1 MYTVSVEQLV
11 MRYFVK
17 YTRLDELVP
26 KVFQNSNAKSVNIY
40 IDLYGLYKTLLSRTY
55 RTDISDYTAFI
66 VSIVNMCAHYR
77 GYFKSLRVS
86 TKFFIISSFNVPE
99 MNSKFVASYNK
110 TMYDKLKNQPVKEMI
125 DININLLEVLCP
137 YLPDIHFLK
146 TEFESTVL
154 MNYLIARE
162 KGIGNNN
169 PNIIISTDIYPMQL
183 CCLEN
188 TVFLKPR
195 KTNNGDMSLM
205 TYPFGHNM
213 HEDSFWRIVCLERE
227 NLASDKNK
235 VMISSSNYMLL
246 MALTRFPERNLKSI
260 VNFTVANKLLGQIIE
275 KSTTRYNISTIFNA
289 DKDLYSRYPKELLD
303 SRFKC
308 LDMGYQSILF
318 SESLEPHVIQ
328 YENLND
334 PDAVRLIND
343 KYFSN
348 NPIDIFK
355 LN

>member
-17 YTRLDELVP
+17 YNRLDELIP
-26 KVFQNSNAKSVNIY
+26 KVFYQSKAKSVNIY
-40 IDLYGLYKTLLSRTY
+40 IDLYGLYKTILSRSY
-55 RTDISDYTAFI
+55 RTDITDYTSFI

-86 TKFFIISSFNVPE
+86 TKFFIISSFNIPE
-99 MNSKFVASYNK
+99 INSKFSASYNK
-110 TMYDKLKNQPVKEMI
+110 IMYDKLRNEPVKEMI
-125 DININLLEVLCP
+125 NINISLLEVLCP

-154 MNYLIARE
+154 MKHLILLE
-162 KGIGNNN
+162 KSKGNNN
-169 PNIIISTDIYPMQL
+169 PNIILSTDIYPMQL
-183 CCLEN
+183 CSLEN

-205 TYPFGHNM
+205 TYPIESEM

-227 NLASDKNK
+227 NLTSDKNK
-235 VMISSSNYMLL
+235 VLVSSSNYMLL
-246 MALTRFPERNLKSI
+246 MALTRFPERNFKSLI
-260 VNFTVANKLLGQIIE
+260 NFNTANKLLGDMIG
-275 KSTTRYNISTIFNA
+275 KSPIRYSLTAIYYNNE
-289 DKDLYSRYPKELLD
+289 DLYTKYPIDMIE
-303 SRFKC
+303 SRFNC
-308 LDMGYQSILF
+308 LDADYQTLFFNESI
-318 SESLEPHVIQ
+318 EPSIIQ

-355 LN
+355 L